1 MLWLHN
7 EGEKGMADAGGKRGA
22 RADARRNHEQLLKTT
37 SALFREKGVMVP
49 MKDIAREAGIGVG
62 TLYRHFPHRADLIA
76 AVFRNEV
83 DECATA
89 AERLC
94 QAFSPSEALEQWIAL
109 YVQLIVTKRGLASVL
124 HSGESAYADLP
135 TYFETHLVRSLEKLL
150 QRATGDIPDNVLAT
164 DVLRG
169 IALLC
174 APAAA
179 GDLAQTQR
187 LVNLFLRGLRYN
199 EANPGDE

>member
-1 MLWLHN
+1 M
-7 EGEKGMADAGGKRGA
+7 KKVISDDGGKRGA
-22 RADARRNHEQLLKTT
+22 RADARRNHEQLLKKAST
-37 SALFREKGVMVP
+37 LFREKSVMVP

-83 DECATA
+83 DECAMA

-94 QAFSPSEALEQWIAL
+94 QEFSSCEALDRWIAL

-135 TYFETHLVRSLEKLL
+135 AYFETRLVSSLEKLL
-150 QRATGDIPDNVLAT
+150 PHVTGNIRDNTLAT
-164 DVLRG
+164 DILRG

-174 APAAA
+174 APAAK
-179 GDLAQTQR
+179 GDLLQTQR
-187 LVNLFLRGLRYN
+187 LVKLFLKGIRAGN
-199 EANPGDE
+199 DIHGD

>member
-1 MLWLHN
+1 V
-7 EGEKGMADAGGKRGA
+7 KKVISDDGGKRGA
-22 RADARRNHEQLLKTT
+22 RADARRNHEQLLKTAST
-37 SALFREKGVMVP
+37 LFREKGVMVP

-83 DECATA
+83 DECAMA

-94 QAFSPSEALEQWIAL
+94 QELSSCEVLERWIAL

-124 HSGESAYADLP
+124 HSDESAYADLP
-135 TYFETHLVRSLEKLL
+135 AYFETRLVSSLEKLL
-150 QRATGDIPDNVLAT
+150 PHVTGNIRDNTLAT
-164 DVLRG
+164 DILRG

-174 APAAA
+174 APAAK
-179 GDLAQTQR
+179 GDLLQTQR
-187 LVNLFLRGLRYN
+187 LVKLFLKGIR
-199 EANPGDE
+199 AGDDIHGD

>member
-1 MLWLHN
+1 MIS
-7 EGEKGMADAGGKRGA
+7 DDGGKRGA
-22 RADARRNHEQLLKTT
+22 RADARRNHEQLLKTAST
-37 SALFREKGVMVP
+37 LFREKGVMVP

-83 DECATA
+83 DECAMA

-94 QAFSPSEALEQWIAL
+94 QELSSCEALERWIAL

-135 TYFETHLVRSLEKLL
+135 AYFETRLVSSLEKLL
-150 QRATGDIPDNVLAT
+150 PHVTGNIRDNTLAT
-164 DVLRG
+164 DILRG

-174 APAAA
+174 APAAK
-179 GDLAQTQR
+179 GDLLQTQR
-187 LVNLFLRGLRYN
+187 LVKLFLKGIR
-199 EANPGDE
+199 AGDDIHGD

>member
-1 MLWLHN
+1 M
-7 EGEKGMADAGGKRGA
+7 KKVISDDGGKRGA
-22 RADARRNHEQLLKTT
+22 RADARRNHEQLLKTAST
-37 SALFREKGVMVP
+37 LFREKGVMVP

-83 DECATA
+83 DECAMA

-94 QAFSPSEALEQWIAL
+94 QELSSCEVLERWIAL

-124 HSGESAYADLP
+124 HSDESAYADLP
-135 TYFETHLVRSLEKLL
+135 AYFETRLVSSLEKLL
-150 QRATGDIPDNVLAT
+150 PHVTGNIRDNTLAT
-164 DVLRG
+164 DILRG

-174 APAAA
+174 APAAK
-179 GDLAQTQR
+179 GDLLQTQR
-187 LVNLFLRGLRYN
+187 LVKLFLKGIRAGN
-199 EANPGDE
+199 DIHGD

>member
-1 MLWLHN
+1 M
-7 EGEKGMADAGGKRGA
+7 KKVISDDGGKRGA
-22 RADARRNHEQLLKTT
+22 RADARRNHEQLLKTAST
-37 SALFREKGVMVP
+37 LFREKGVMVP

-83 DECATA
+83 DEWAMA

-94 QAFSPSEALEQWIAL
+94 QELSSCEVLERWIAL

-124 HSGESAYADLP
+124 HSDESAYADLP
-135 TYFETHLVRSLEKLL
+135 AYFETRLVSSLEKLL
-150 QRATGDIPDNVLAT
+150 PHVTGNIRDNTLAT
-164 DVLRG
+164 DILRG

-174 APAAA
+174 APAAK
-179 GDLAQTQR
+179 GDLLQTQR
-187 LVNLFLRGLRYN
+187 LVKLFLKGIR
-199 EANPGDE
+199 AGDDIHGD

>member
-7 EGEKGMADAGGKRGA
+7 EGEKGMAEAGGKRGA
-22 RADARRNHEQLLKTT
+22 RSDARRNHEQLLKTT

-89 AERLC
+89 A
-94 QAFSPSEALEQWIAL
+94 
-109 YVQLIVTKRGLASVL
+109 
-124 HSGESAYADLP
+124 
-135 TYFETHLVRSLEKLL
+135 
-150 QRATGDIPDNVLAT
+150 
-164 DVLRG
+164 
-169 IALLC
+169 
-174 APAAA
+174 A

-187 LVNLFLRGLRYN
+187 LVNLFLKGLRYN

>member
-1 MLWLHN
+1 M
-7 EGEKGMADAGGKRGA
+7 KKVISDDGGKRGA
-22 RADARRNHEQLLKTT
+22 RADTRRNHEQLLKTAST
-37 SALFREKGVMVP
+37 LFREKGVMVP

-83 DECATA
+83 DECAMA

-94 QAFSPSEALEQWIAL
+94 QEFSSCEALERWIAL

-124 HSGESAYADLP
+124 HSGESAYADLLA
-135 TYFETHLVRSLEKLL
+135 YFETRLVSSLEKLL
-150 QRATGDIPDNVLAT
+150 PHVTGNIRDNTLAT
-164 DVLRG
+164 DILRG

-174 APAAA
+174 APAAK
-179 GDLAQTQR
+179 GDLLQTQR
-187 LVNLFLRGLRYN
+187 LVKLFLKGIRAGN
-199 EANPGDE
+199 DIHGD

>member
-1 MLWLHN
+1 M
-7 EGEKGMADAGGKRGA
+7 KKVISDDGGKRGA
-22 RADARRNHEQLLKTT
+22 RADARRNHEQLLKTAST
-37 SALFREKGVMVP
+37 LFREKSVMVP

-83 DECATA
+83 DECAMA

-94 QAFSPSEALEQWIAL
+94 QEFSSCEALDRWIAL

-135 TYFETHLVRSLEKLL
+135 AYFETRLVSSLEKLL
-150 QRATGDIPDNVLAT
+150 AHVTGNIRVNTLAT
-164 DVLRG
+164 DILRG

-174 APAAA
+174 AHAAK
-179 GDLAQTQR
+179 GDLLQTQR
-187 LVNLFLRGLRYN
+187 LVKLFLKGIRAGN
-199 EANPGDE
+199 DIHGD

>member
-1 MLWLHN
+1 M
-7 EGEKGMADAGGKRGA
+7 KKVISDDGGKRGA
-22 RADARRNHEQLLKTT
+22 RADARRNHEQLLKTAST
-37 SALFREKGVMVP
+37 LFREKGVMVP

-83 DECATA
+83 DECAMA

-94 QAFSPSEALEQWIAL
+94 QELSSCEALERWIAL

-135 TYFETHLVRSLEKLL
+135 AYFETRLVSSLEKLL
-150 QRATGDIPDNVLAT
+150 PHVTGNIRDNTLAT
-164 DVLRG
+164 DILRG

-174 APAAA
+174 APAAK
-179 GDLAQTQR
+179 GDLLQTQR
-187 LVNLFLRGLRYN
+187 LVKLFLKGIR
-199 EANPGDE
+199 AGDDIHGD

>member
-1 MLWLHN
+1 M
-7 EGEKGMADAGGKRGA
+7 KKVISDDGGKRGA
-22 RADARRNHEQLLKTT
+22 RADARRNHEQLLKTAST
-37 SALFREKGVMVP
+37 LFREKGVMVP

-83 DECATA
+83 DECAMA

-94 QAFSPSEALEQWIAL
+94 QEFSSCEALERWIAL

-135 TYFETHLVRSLEKLL
+135 AYFETRLVSSLEKLL
-150 QRATGDIPDNVLAT
+150 PHVTGNIRDNTLAT
-164 DVLRG
+164 DILRG

-174 APAAA
+174 APAAK
-179 GDLAQTQR
+179 GDLLQTQR
-187 LVNLFLRGLRYN
+187 LVKLFLKGIRAGDDI
-199 EANPGDE
+199 PGD

>member
-1 MLWLHN
+1 M
-7 EGEKGMADAGGKRGA
+7 KKVISDDGGKSGA
-22 RADARRNHEQLLKTT
+22 RADARRNHEQLLKTAST
-37 SALFREKGVMVP
+37 LFREKGVMVP

-62 TLYRHFPHRADLIA
+62 ALYRHFPHRADLIA

-83 DECATA
+83 DECAMA

-94 QAFSPSEALEQWIAL
+94 QEFSSCEALDRWIAL

-135 TYFETHLVRSLEKLL
+135 AYFETRLVSSLEKLL
-150 QRATGDIPDNVLAT
+150 PHVTGNIRDNTLAT
-164 DVLRG
+164 DILRG

-174 APAAA
+174 APAAK
-179 GDLAQTQR
+179 GDLLQTQR
-187 LVNLFLRGLRYN
+187 LVKLFLKGIRAGN
-199 EANPGDE
+199 DIHGD

>member
-1 MLWLHN
+1 M
-7 EGEKGMADAGGKRGA
+7 KKVISDDGGKRGA
-22 RADARRNHEQLLKTT
+22 RADARRNHEQLLKTAST
-37 SALFREKGVMVP
+37 LFREKGVMVP

-62 TLYRHFPHRADLIA
+62 ALYRHFPHRADLIA

-83 DECATA
+83 DECAMA

-94 QAFSPSEALEQWIAL
+94 QEFSSCEALERWIAL

-135 TYFETHLVRSLEKLL
+135 AYFETRLVSSLEKLL
-150 QRATGDIPDNVLAT
+150 PHVTGNIRDNTLAT
-164 DVLRG
+164 DILRG

-174 APAAA
+174 APAAK
-179 GDLAQTQR
+179 GDLLQTQR
-187 LVNLFLRGLRYN
+187 LVKLFLKGIR
-199 EANPGDE
+199 AGDDIHGD

>member
-1 MLWLHN
+1 M
-7 EGEKGMADAGGKRGA
+7 KKVISDDGGKRGA
-22 RADARRNHEQLLKTT
+22 RADARRNHEQLLKTAST
-37 SALFREKGVMVP
+37 LFREKGVMVP

-83 DECATA
+83 DECAMA

-94 QAFSPSEALEQWIAL
+94 QELSSCEALERWIAL

-135 TYFETHLVRSLEKLL
+135 AYFETRLVSSLEKLL
-150 QRATGDIPDNVLAT
+150 PHVTGNIRDNTLAT
-164 DVLRG
+164 DILRG

-174 APAAA
+174 APAAK
-179 GDLAQTQR
+179 GDLLQTQR
-187 LVNLFLRGLRYN
+187 LVKLFLKGIRAGN
-199 EANPGDE
+199 DIHGD

>member
-1 MLWLHN
+1 M
-7 EGEKGMADAGGKRGA
+7 KKVISDDGGKRGA
-22 RADARRNHEQLLKTT
+22 RADTRRNHEQLLKTAST
-37 SALFREKGVMVP
+37 LFREKGVMVP

-83 DECATA
+83 DECAMA

-94 QAFSPSEALEQWIAL
+94 QEFSSCEALDRWIAL

-135 TYFETHLVRSLEKLL
+135 AYFETRLVSSLEKLL
-150 QRATGDIPDNVLAT
+150 PHVTGNIRDNTLAT
-164 DVLRG
+164 DILRG

-174 APAAA
+174 APAAK
-179 GDLAQTQR
+179 GDLLQTQR
-187 LVNLFLRGLRYN
+187 LVKLFLKGIRAGN
-199 EANPGDE
+199 DIHGD

>member
-1 MLWLHN
+1 M
-7 EGEKGMADAGGKRGA
+7 KKVISDDGGKRGA
-22 RADARRNHEQLLKTT
+22 RADARRNHEQLLKTAST
-37 SALFREKGVMVP
+37 LFREKGVMVP

-83 DECATA
+83 DECAMA

-94 QAFSPSEALEQWIAL
+94 QELSSCEALERWIAL

-124 HSGESAYADLP
+124 HSGESAYDLP
-135 TYFETHLVRSLEKLL
+135 AYFETRLVSSLEKLL
-150 QRATGDIPDNVLAT
+150 PHVTGNIRDNTLAT
-164 DVLRG
+164 DILRG

-174 APAAA
+174 APAAK
-179 GDLAQTQR
+179 GDLLQTQR
-187 LVNLFLRGLRYN
+187 LVKLFLKGIR
-199 EANPGDE
+199 AGDDIHGD

>member
-1 MLWLHN
+1 M
-7 EGEKGMADAGGKRGA
+7 KKVISDDGGQRGA
-22 RADARRNHEQLLKTT
+22 RADARRNHEQLLKTAST
-37 SALFREKGVMVP
+37 LFREKGVMVP

-62 TLYRHFPHRADLIA
+62 TLYRHFPHRADLIV

-83 DECATA
+83 DECAMA

-94 QAFSPSEALEQWIAL
+94 QEFSSCEALDRWIAL

-135 TYFETHLVRSLEKLL
+135 AYFETRLVSSLEKLL
-150 QRATGDIPDNVLAT
+150 PHVTGNIRDNTLAT
-164 DVLRG
+164 DILRG

-174 APAAA
+174 APAAK
-179 GDLAQTQR
+179 GDLLQTQR
-187 LVNLFLRGLRYN
+187 LVKLFLKGIRAGN
-199 EANPGDE
+199 DIHGD

>member
-1 MLWLHN
+1 M
-7 EGEKGMADAGGKRGA
+7 KKVISDDGGKRGA
-22 RADARRNHEQLLKTT
+22 RADARRNHEQLLKTAST
-37 SALFREKGVMVP
+37 LFREKGVMVP

-83 DECATA
+83 DECAMA

-94 QAFSPSEALEQWIAL
+94 QEFSSCEALERWIAL

-124 HSGESAYADLP
+124 HSGESAYAELP
-135 TYFETHLVRSLEKLL
+135 AYFETRLVSSLEKLL
-150 QRATGDIPDNVLAT
+150 PHVTGNIRDNTLAT
-164 DVLRG
+164 DTLRG

-174 APAAA
+174 APAAK
-179 GDLAQTQR
+179 GDLLQTQR
-187 LVNLFLRGLRYN
+187 LVKLFLKGIR
-199 EANPGDE
+199 AGDDIHGD

>member
-1 MLWLHN
+1 M
-7 EGEKGMADAGGKRGA
+7 KKVISDDGGKRGA
-22 RADARRNHEQLLKTT
+22 RADARRNHEQLLKTAST
-37 SALFREKGVMVP
+37 LFREKGVMVP

-83 DECATA
+83 DECAMA

-94 QAFSPSEALEQWIAL
+94 QEFSSCEALDRWIAL

-135 TYFETHLVRSLEKLL
+135 AYFETRLVSSLEKLL
-150 QRATGDIPDNVLAT
+150 PHVTGNIRDNTLAT
-164 DVLRG
+164 DILRG

-174 APAAA
+174 APAAK
-179 GDLAQTQR
+179 GDLLQTQR
-187 LVNLFLRGLRYN
+187 LVKLFLEGIRAGN
-199 EANPGDE
+199 DIHGD

>member
-1 MLWLHN
+1 M
-7 EGEKGMADAGGKRGA
+7 KKVISDDGGKRGA
-22 RADARRNHEQLLKTT
+22 RADARRNHEQLLKTAST
-37 SALFREKGVMVP
+37 LFREKGVMVP

-83 DECATA
+83 DECAMA

-94 QAFSPSEALEQWIAL
+94 QELSSCEALERWIAL

-135 TYFETHLVRSLEKLL
+135 AYFETRLVSSLERLL
-150 QRATGDIPDNVLAT
+150 PHVTGNIRDNTLAT
-164 DVLRG
+164 DILRG

-174 APAAA
+174 APAAK
-179 GDLAQTQR
+179 GDLLQTQR
-187 LVNLFLRGLRYN
+187 LVKLFLKGIR
-199 EANPGDE
+199 AGDDIHGD

>member
-1 MLWLHN
+1 M
-7 EGEKGMADAGGKRGA
+7 KKVISDDGGKSGA
-22 RADARRNHEQLLKTT
+22 RADARRNHEQLLKTAST
-37 SALFREKGVMVP
+37 LFREKGVMVP

-83 DECATA
+83 DECAMA

-94 QAFSPSEALEQWIAL
+94 QEFSSCEALERWIAL

-135 TYFETHLVRSLEKLL
+135 AYFETRLVSSLEKLL
-150 QRATGDIPDNVLAT
+150 PHVTGNIRDNTLVTDI
-164 DVLRG
+164 LRG

-174 APAAA
+174 APAAK
-179 GDLAQTQR
+179 GDLLQTQR
-187 LVNLFLRGLRYN
+187 LVKLFLKGIRAGN
-199 EANPGDE
+199 DIHGD

>member
-1 MLWLHN
+1 M
-7 EGEKGMADAGGKRGA
+7 KKVISDDGGKRGA
-22 RADARRNHEQLLKTT
+22 RADARRNHEQLLKTAST
-37 SALFREKGVMVP
+37 LFREKGVMVP
-49 MKDIAREAGIGVG
+49 MKDIAIEAGIGVG

-83 DECATA
+83 DECAMA

-94 QAFSPSEALEQWIAL
+94 QEFSSCEALERWIAL

-135 TYFETHLVRSLEKLL
+135 AYFETRLVSSLEKLL
-150 QRATGDIPDNVLAT
+150 PHVTGNIRDNTLAT
-164 DVLRG
+164 DILRG

-174 APAAA
+174 APAAK
-179 GDLAQTQR
+179 GDLLQTQR
-187 LVNLFLRGLRYN
+187 LVKLFLKGIRAGN
-199 EANPGDE
+199 DIHGD

>member
-1 MLWLHN
+1 M
-7 EGEKGMADAGGKRGA
+7 KKVISDDGGKRGA
-22 RADARRNHEQLLKTT
+22 RADARRNHEQLLKTAST
-37 SALFREKGVMVP
+37 LFREKGVMVP

-83 DECATA
+83 DECAMA

-94 QAFSPSEALEQWIAL
+94 QELSSCEVLERWIAL

-135 TYFETHLVRSLEKLL
+135 AYFETRLVSSLEKLL
-150 QRATGDIPDNVLAT
+150 PHVTGNIRDNTLAT
-164 DVLRG
+164 DILRG

-174 APAAA
+174 APAAK
-179 GDLAQTQR
+179 GDLLQTQR
-187 LVNLFLRGLRYN
+187 LVKLFLKGIR
-199 EANPGDE
+199 AGDDIHGD

>member
-1 MLWLHN
+1 M
-7 EGEKGMADAGGKRGA
+7 KKVISDDGGKRGA
-22 RADARRNHEQLLKTT
+22 RADARRNHEQLLKTAST
-37 SALFREKGVMVP
+37 LFREKGVMVP

-76 AVFRNEV
+76 AVFRNEA
-83 DECATA
+83 DECAMA

-94 QAFSPSEALEQWIAL
+94 QELSSCEALERWIAL

-135 TYFETHLVRSLEKLL
+135 AYFETRLVSSLEKLL
-150 QRATGDIPDNVLAT
+150 PHVTGNIRDNTLAT
-164 DVLRG
+164 DILRG

-174 APAAA
+174 APAAK
-179 GDLAQTQR
+179 GDLLQTQR
-187 LVNLFLRGLRYN
+187 LVKLFLKGIR
-199 EANPGDE
+199 AGDDIHGD